1 MIAEF
6 YRFMFD
12 YSDLKGLDAGI
23 RGTAP
28 DVAWIVDV
36 AGPDGGPVWR
46 GAWALTL
53 YLRRGSK
60 HRAIAWRLATAGDHD
75 ALDWG
80 LHSGCLMKRIVNFQI
95 RHLIKIPLVPG
106 NERCIQ

>member
-60 HRAIAWRLATAGDHD
+60 HRAIAWRLATAGRSRCVGLGV
-75 ALDWG
+75 ALRMSYETDCKFPDQAPDQNPAR
-80 LHSGCLMKRIVNFQI
+80 SG
-95 RHLIKIPLVPG
+95 
-106 NERCIQ
+106 

>member
-36 AGPDGGPVWR
+36 AGPDGGAGVAGGMGLNFVLAKGQQTPGDRVAFGNR
-46 GAWALTL
+46 RRSRCVGLGVALRMSYETDCKFPDQAPDQNPA
-53 YLRRGSK
+53 R
-60 HRAIAWRLATAGDHD
+60 
-75 ALDWG
+75 
-80 LHSGCLMKRIVNFQI
+80 SG
-95 RHLIKIPLVPG
+95 
-106 NERCIQ
+106 